1 MQSDTANGGGNAQ
14 ARSQVRAEGGE
25 NMTNTAL
32 LNQLIEES
40 GKKIGYLAE
49 KCGLSRQ
56 GFDNCRNNKAQF
68 NAKQIKILCFELN
81 IRKLSVK
88 ERVFFAH

>member
-1 MQSDTANGGGNAQ
+1 
-14 ARSQVRAEGGE
+14 
-25 NMTNTAL
+25 MTNTAL
-32 LNQLIEES
+32 LNQYIEAS
-40 GKKIGYLAE
+40 GKKIAHLAE

-68 NAKQIKILCFELN
+68 NATQIWVLCKELN
-81 IRKLSVK
+81 ITKLTEK

>member
-1 MQSDTANGGGNAQ
+1 
-14 ARSQVRAEGGE
+14 
-25 NMTNTAL
+25 MTNTEL
-32 LNQLIEES
+32 LNQLIEAS
-40 GKKIGYLAE
+40 GKKIGYLAK

-68 NAKQIKILCFELN
+68 NAEQITVLCKELN
-81 IRKLSVK
+81 ITKLTQK

>member
-1 MQSDTANGGGNAQ
+1 
-14 ARSQVRAEGGE
+14 
-25 NMTNTAL
+25 MTNTVL
-32 LNQLIEES
+32 LNQLIEAS
-40 GKKIGYLAE
+40 GKKIGYLAD

-68 NAKQIKILCFELN
+68 NAHHIKILCIELN
-81 IRKLSVK
+81 ITKLTDK